1 MTHLSTTVGRRL
13 ACLSSLFLF
22 KSVCLPSDSIP
33 SLFTYSQST
42 LQAFYF
48 FGEIRSNGQLLSSD
62 DWVGAFKCL
71 NWGEGSCIELGPCV
85 GGRQWDT
92 SVCGG
97 GLCDVPVMGNDGGE
111 YSVGY
116 MIPGEVPAFLIY
128 ISATDQYHEPDVVT
142 KSSGDVP
149 LSGLD
154 GWANNGFFMYESM
167 RVDFELA
174 GCMESVACNYDS
186 TATSDSGLC
195 EYAQENFDCD
205 GNCLISLDCNGH
217 CGGDA
222 TFDDCGVC
230 GGDSTTCSGT
240 GEDSSSSSLFEVAP
254 FESSI
259 ISAYPNPFNPS
270 VNIDCHIST
279 YQNVLIYILDAS
291 GREVGSIDA
300 GHQAPGRHQ
309 FVWHPES
316 SVASGLYH
324 LVLSRPDG
332 IQSKAVTLIK

>member
-1 MTHLSTTVGRRL
+1 
-13 ACLSSLFLF
+13 
-22 KSVCLPSDSIP
+22 
-33 SLFTYSQST
+33 
-42 LQAFYF
+42 
-48 FGEIRSNGQLLSSD
+48 
-62 DWVGAFKCL
+62 
-71 NWGEGSCIELGPCV
+71 
-85 GGRQWDT
+85 
-92 SVCGG
+92 
-97 GLCDVPVMGNDGGE
+97 MGDDGGE

-116 MIPGEVPAFLIY
+116 MTPGEVPAFLIY

-142 KSSGDVP
+142 VSSGDVP
-149 LSGLD
+149 LSGLE

-167 RVDFELA
+167 RVNFELA
-174 GCMESVACNYDS
+174 GCMDSVACNYDS

-195 EYAQENFDCD
+195 EYAQENFDCN

-222 TFDDCGVC
+222 TFDECGICGGPGASQECGCSGIPSGSCDCEGNVLDDCGVC

-259 ISAYPNPFNPS
+259 INAYPNPFNSS

-279 YQNVLIYILDAS
+279 YQNVLIYILDPN

-309 FVWHPES
+309 LVWHPKS